1 MRPVRGY
8 VSALLPGGALVAIDA
23 DAAGELGVTVDVLPC
38 LEDLPTLAVGDR
50 VLFHVV
56 KGDEWEA
63 EEMALAPPARE
74 RSRSPLR
81 ALENRPLSR

>member
-56 KGDEWEA
+56 KDVGGDWMA
-63 EEMALAPPARE
+63 EEVTRAPRD
-74 RSRSPLR
+74 RSRSPPR
-81 ALENRPLSR
+81 NSE